1 MTRQPAHVRCA
12 ARSRAAHP
20 RAIRLHTARC
30 SPLHHARPCA
40 PDTATATTW
49 QRMAWAPKV
58 GDHLLVSCDAFK
70 NKGST
75 VVKIMGPADDMT
87 ILVSWDDESE
97 HMNQW
102 IEFDPNLIKAGP
114 DTALALCAPRRSAAP
129 PPRRPAAQLPSS
141 AAPRPK
147 RAATMLATGTRL
159 QAPARLSHRSWGA
172 GTSPPNEIGRPLR
185 IALSM

>member
-1 MTRQPAHVRCA
+1 
-12 ARSRAAHP
+12 
-20 RAIRLHTARC
+20 
-30 SPLHHARPCA
+30 
-40 PDTATATTW
+40 
-49 QRMAWAPKV
+49 MAWAPKV

-114 DTALALCAPRRSAAP
+114 DTALALCAHRRSAAP
-129 PPRRPAAQLPSS
+129 PPRRPAAPLTIVRRAALTGGWGGPRTPSS
-141 AAPRPK
+141 RMWPHAAP
-147 RAATMLATGTRL
+147 
-159 QAPARLSHRSWGA
+159 
-172 GTSPPNEIGRPLR
+172 
-185 IALSM
+185 